1 VVNPYYDWSP
11 ERHREH
17 KGRTEISSNQETT
30 KVGFALLSSTVA
42 AKRFGVMKR
51 HLSVFFAAVSIAI
64 LPMVSTAAQAN
75 SHDTSAAASEG
86 TSVHTSR
93 QSQVAASRLARLRH
107 GINLSHWFA
116 QARDYSKAHLESH
129 TTAEDIALIKSIG
142 FDHVRFTLEPA
153 PLFSWEDPDKLKAEY
168 LKYLDNALDLM
179 LAQGLAVIV
188 DIHPS
193 DEFKVRLNSNDRQ
206 IEAFGKFWR
215 ALAQHLSTR
224 DPERVFLEVINE
236 PMVEDG
242 YRWFGMQGKL
252 ISTIRS
258 AAPQHTI
265 IASGHRWSGIAELL
279 FLQPYA
285 DRNIIY
291 NFHFYEPFAFTHQGA
306 TWAGANVPFFKNIP
320 YPSNPDSVGKVL
332 DTVPDDP
339 ARYNLLR
346 YGEDNWNA
354 ARMEKEISVAAAW
367 AAKYQVPL
375 TCNEFGTFR
384 KFAPPADRAVWI
396 GDIRT
401 VLEKYGI
408 GWTMWDY
415 AGGFGVVTKLNG
427 HPTADAE
434 VVKALGLGVK

>member
-1 VVNPYYDWSP
+1 LALGAEGQTRSIYDN
-11 ERHREH
+11 
-17 KGRTEISSNQETT
+17 T
-30 KVGFALLSSTVA
+30 LLSSVVAVKRTGMLKRWISLLIIAVTISILAPESTAMSAKSPDDKVDA
-42 AKRFGVMKR
+42 AKNP
-51 HLSVFFAAVSIAI
+51 SV
-64 LPMVSTAAQAN
+64 
-75 SHDTSAAASEG
+75 
-86 TSVHTSR
+86 
-93 QSQVAASRLARLRH
+93 QSQVPASRLARLRH

-116 QARDYSKAHLESH
+116 QSADYSKAHLESH
-129 TTAEDIALIKSIG
+129 TTAEDLALIRSIG
-142 FDHVRFTLEPA
+142 FDHVRLTLDPA
-153 PLFSWEDPDKLKAEY
+153 PLFNGEDPGRLTAEH
-168 LKYLDNALDLM
+168 LKYLDNALDLI

-206 IEAFGKFWR
+206 IEAFGQFWR
-215 ALAQHLSTR
+215 SLAQHLATR

-252 ISTIRS
+252 ISAIRS

-265 IASGHRWSGIAELL
+265 IASGHRWSSIAELL
-279 FLQPYA
+279 FLEPYA

-291 NFHFYEPFAFTHQGA
+291 NFHFYEPMAFTHQGA
-306 TWAGANVPFFKNIP
+306 SWAGPHLSFYKNIP
-320 YPSNPDSVGKVL
+320 YPSTPESVSKVL
-332 DTVPDDP
+332 DTIQDDP

-346 YGEDNWNA
+346 YGEDGWNV
-354 ARMEKEISVAAAW
+354 ARIDREIGMAAAW

-396 GDIRT
+396 RDLRT
-401 VLEKYGI
+401 ALEKYGI

-415 AGGFGVVTKLNG
+415 AGGFAVVNKQNG
-427 HPTADAE
+427 HATPDAE
-434 VVKALGLGVK
+434 VVKALGLGVKK